1 MDFFWNVLYIYTVKF
16 KINIIVNPS
25 VSGSMVCVDHWFISI
40 IFNSKTMLIQSYEN
54 NDSEKNKFI

>member
-1 MDFFWNVLYIYTVKF
+1 MDFFWNILYINTIKF
-16 KINIIVNPS
+16 KINIIVNLN
-25 VSGSMVCVDHWFISI
+25 VSGSMFYVDNWFISI